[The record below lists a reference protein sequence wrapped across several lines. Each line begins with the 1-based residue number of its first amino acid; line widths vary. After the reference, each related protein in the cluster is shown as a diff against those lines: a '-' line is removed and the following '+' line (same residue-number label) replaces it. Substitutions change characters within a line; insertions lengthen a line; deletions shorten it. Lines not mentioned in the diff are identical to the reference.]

1 MNDKIN
7 NYYKLAT
14 MIKMDAESIP
24 EDMIKNMFGEHY

>member
-7 NYYKLAT
+7 NYYKLET

-24 EDMIKNMFGEHY
+24 EDVIKNMFG